1 MNEFSIV
8 TISFMGKETGT
19 VNEELGKFGE
29 DLGIEQRVAPLK
41 CAPRESRDP
50 CARSTA
56 MNESG
61 SRIHGPCPAQM
72 SCHWIVFGPRTCL
85 RPESSKRREAVRI
98 FLLCLL
104 ILYRLFLLL
113 YLPIVGE
120 VNISVVNSNSILNSI
135 RFLSPRLGFYIY
147 ILILNISMKYLYIE

>member
-1 MNEFSIV
+1 MD
-8 TISFMGKETGT
+8 KETGT

-29 DLGIEQRVAPLK
+29 DLGIEQRATLLK

-72 SCHWIVFGPRTCL
+72 CHWIVFGPRTCL

-98 FLLCLL
+98 SLLCLL
-104 ILYRLFLLL
+104 IFYRLFLLL
-113 YLPIVGE
+113 YLSIVDE
-120 VNISVVNSNSILNSI
+120 VNISMVNSNSILNSI
-135 RFLSPRLGFYIY
+135 RFLSPRLGFYIC
-147 ILILNISMKYLYIE
+147 LLLLNISMKYLYTK